1 MNRLFFDLWN
11 PVFDGTPGTGVTN
24 TQLDPLIPEHWAN
37 ESLAVLI
44 ENMVMGNLVHRDFS
58 KEFAQYGDVVNT
70 RRPGTFTAKRKIDSE
85 EVTTQLAT
93 STNVPVKLNQHFH
106 VSFYIHD
113 GEDTVAFK
121 DLVAE
126 YLSPAVIA
134 MAQGIDR
141 LLIGQVVQ
149 FEANTAGKLGGMS
162 STNAKEY
169 ILQTRKVMNINK
181 AYVTGRNLIVGPDTE
196 TTILLDDSFTS
207 AEKVGDEGTALR
219 EASLGRKLGFN
230 IFMSQNVPEFTNT
243 DTGTADDIDNGNIA
257 VGSTVITLTDSQYAT
272 IGDMI
277 TVAGD
282 ATPQRVTA
290 NNGTNEELTITPGL
304 RNVIV
309 DADAV
314 VVYDVG
320 LVDQDDSSD
329 LTLGSDGS
337 NSGYREGWHKDIDL
351 NSLASSAGVA
361 VGMGIVF
368 GTATVASASDAK
380 YTIIEVVSTSAN
392 AATIILDRPLD
403 AAIVDNALTSMYPSG
418 NYNLAFH
425 KNAIAFVTRPLKTP
439 RTGTG
444 ALSAVVTF
452 DNLAIRAC
460 ITYNGTKQ
468 AHLVTV
474 DLLCGVKIL
483 DTKLGAVMYA

>member
-24 TQLDPLIPEHWAN
+24 IQLDPLIPEHWAN

-85 EVTTQLAT
+85 DVTVQLAT
-93 STNVPVKLNQHFH
+93 STNVPVKMNQHFH

-113 GEDTVAFK
+113 GEDTLAFK

-149 FEANTAGKLGGMS
+149 FEANTAGKLGGMTS
-162 STNAKEY
+162 ENAKNY
-169 ILQTRKVMNINK
+169 ILQTRKIMNINK

-243 DTGTADDIDNGNIA
+243 DTGTADDINNGNIA

-272 IGDMI
+272 VGDMI

-309 DADAV
+309 DADTV

-320 LVDQDDSSD
+320 LVKQASTTV
-329 LTLGSDGS
+329 TLGSDGS
-337 NSGYREGWHKDIDL
+337 NTGYREGWHKNIILDGL
-351 NSLASSAGVA
+351 SSVAGVA

-368 GTATVASASDAK
+368 GTATVAAASDAK
-380 YTIIEVVSTSAN
+380 YSIIEIVSTDTN
-392 AATIILDRPLD
+392 TATIVLDRPLD

-444 ALSAVVTF
+444 ALSAVVNF

-460 ITYNGTKQ
+460 ITYSGVKQ

-483 DTKLGAVMYA
+483 DTDLGAVMYA